1 MRQPQVVLP
10 SQSQTTMKMR
20 SSRDKT
26 RQINASQVHQPFG
39 KRAKPTR
46 HQPTNTADNSQ
57 IIRIRVPS
65 NWIQLVHYTKKT
77 AHIKITQSIE
87 MMGF

>member
-1 MRQPQVVLP
+1 MNFFINPKRILLRAMRQPQVVLP

-20 SSRDKT
+20 SLRDKT

-46 HQPTNTADNSQ
+46 RQPTNRQTTVRLLESEFRA
-57 IIRIRVPS
+57 I
-65 NWIQLVHYTKKT
+65 
-77 AHIKITQSIE
+77 
-87 MMGF
+87 GFN